1 MTKRFY
7 KKIVK
12 IAMVTIHDNDNDNS
26 NDNNNDNDNVNN
38 NDDNKNSWKQDIN
51 TNSTDLKGGLAV
63 KKLKQ

>member
-1 MTKRFY
+1 
-7 KKIVK
+7 
-12 IAMVTIHDNDNDNS
+12 MVTIHDNDNDNS